1 MHYKDYSIA
10 ALETSRGRWR
20 ARIQR
25 RDGQTIKILIDG
37 DETESFM
44 IGGMESFTAD
54 SAVDEAKKLIDGG
67 GIR

>member
-1 MHYKDYSIA
+1 MHYKDYSIE

-20 ARIQR
+20 ARIRR

-44 IGGMESFTAD
+44 IGGMESFTAEA
-54 SAVDEAKKLIDGG
+54 AVDEAKKLIDGG

>member
-1 MHYKDYSIA
+1 MHYKDYSIE

-20 ARIQR
+20 ARIR
-25 RDGQTIKILIDG
+25 RLNGQTIKILIDG

-44 IGGMESFTAD
+44 MSGMESFTAD
-54 SAVDEAKKLIDGG
+54 AAVDEAKRLIDGG